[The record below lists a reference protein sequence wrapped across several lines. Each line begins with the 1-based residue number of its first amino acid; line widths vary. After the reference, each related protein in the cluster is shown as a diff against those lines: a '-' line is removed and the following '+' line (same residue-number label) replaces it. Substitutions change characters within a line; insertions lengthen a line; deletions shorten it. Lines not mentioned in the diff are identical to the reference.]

1 MQHINVHKGSRAGS
15 GPAHKPQSL
24 IIFRI
29 GNQPPPDDEMPR
41 AKGKVNY
48 KADLLIQVVEEKLP
62 AGAIG
67 WQEVAALYQLR
78 SGELALRDHEDV
90 KRHWVEKCCN
100 KYKKPTGTP
109 GDPKRDMIL
118 RCQRIHQK
126 ILNRNAAAVMGAD
139 SGGDDGLD
147 VSSESD
153 EGESEE
159 EEVGG
164 NETGGEME
172 EQAEYRAG
180 SRVPTPIEEIAA
192 DEGSGVCVVDAAD
205 VQLLLGGGTYSVEPV
220 PPLIQQS
227 ATQQS
232 ATQLFFS
239 SPPLQQPQQ
248 PFQPRQQPL
257 PPYQLPTPPYQL
269 PTTVTAATTT
279 TTTTNP
285 STSSSTKKSKKKKS
299 PEPSSSLLS
308 EKTKNSL
315 SEKRGSIVKS
325 IDKLASSIASDEA
338 NSVAS
343 ASNSAMMPMMMLMQM
358 QQQQQ
363 QQQFY
368 Q

>member
-1 MQHINVHKGSRAGS
+1 
-15 GPAHKPQSL
+15 
-24 IIFRI
+24 
-29 GNQPPPDDEMPR
+29 MPR

-67 WQEVAALYQLR
+67 WQEVAALYQFR

-153 EGESEE
+153 EEESEE

-205 VQLLLGGGTYSVEPV
+205 VQLLLGGGELTVWSRCLHLYNNLQHNNLQPS
-220 PPLIQQS
+220 
-227 ATQQS
+227 
-232 ATQLFFS
+232 FFS
-239 SPPLQQPQQ
+239 LLLLYSNHSNRFNLGSNL
-248 PFQPRQQPL
+248 FRRI
-257 PPYQLPTPPYQL
+257 
-269 PTTVTAATTT
+269 
-279 TTTTNP
+279 
-285 STSSSTKKSKKKKS
+285 
-299 PEPSSSLLS
+299 SSLL
-308 EKTKNSL
+308 L
-315 SEKRGSIVKS
+315 
-325 IDKLASSIASDEA
+325 
-338 NSVAS
+338 
-343 ASNSAMMPMMMLMQM
+343 
-358 QQQQQ
+358 
-363 QQQFY
+363 
-368 Q
+368 